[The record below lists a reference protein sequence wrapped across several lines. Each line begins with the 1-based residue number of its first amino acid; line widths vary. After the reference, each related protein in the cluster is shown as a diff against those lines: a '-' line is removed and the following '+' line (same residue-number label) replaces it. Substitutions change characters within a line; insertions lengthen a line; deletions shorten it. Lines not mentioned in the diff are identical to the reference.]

1 MRLTDEQQAIEH
13 RAGALEGAESLK
25 VIAYAGTGKP
35 TTLRAVAD
43 SRSGRGVYLAFNRSI
58 AQEATGKLR
67 TSGAWASTM
76 HALALRAVRDRYGGI
91 TLKNTNA
98 FMDPPGVKTQK
109 PPNQGLTTL
118 HSLRHSSH

>member
-13 RAGALEGAESLK
+13 RAGALKGAESLK

-91 TLKNTNA
+91 NLKNTNA
-98 FMDPPGVKTQK
+98 FMDTLRCENPKTTK
-109 PPNQGLTTL
+109 SGTNHLT
-118 HSLRHSSH
+118 